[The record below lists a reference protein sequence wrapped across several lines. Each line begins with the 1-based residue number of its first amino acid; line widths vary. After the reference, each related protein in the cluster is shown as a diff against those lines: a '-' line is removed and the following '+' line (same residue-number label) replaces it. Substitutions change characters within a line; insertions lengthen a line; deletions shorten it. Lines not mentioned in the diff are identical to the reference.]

1 MAVSGHPGLSESCI
15 CARPGA
21 KADKK
26 AKGTAEAL
34 ASEPCLP
41 EGWVRTILSVMAD
54 KSIEFLDTYVVPQ
67 GFLRDCGNR
76 TGGRCSVIYHS
87 SVIDPLKVVREVSA

>member
-1 MAVSGHPGLSESCI
+1 MAVFGHPGLSESCI

-34 ASEPCLP
+34 ASEPCH
-41 EGWVRTILSVMAD
+41 A
-54 KSIEFLDTYVVPQ
+54 
-67 GFLRDCGNR
+67 
-76 TGGRCSVIYHS
+76 GGLGSHDPVGHGRQQS
-87 SVIDPLKVVREVSA
+87 SNF

>member
-26 AKGTAEAL
+26 AKGIAEAL
-34 ASEPCLP
+34 ASAPCHAGGLGV
-41 EGWVRTILSVMAD
+41 EHQ
-54 KSIEFLDTYVVPQ
+54 PQ
-67 GFLRDCGNR
+67 A
-76 TGGRCSVIYHS
+76 
-87 SVIDPLKVVREVSA
+87 LKVRQAFDIPP